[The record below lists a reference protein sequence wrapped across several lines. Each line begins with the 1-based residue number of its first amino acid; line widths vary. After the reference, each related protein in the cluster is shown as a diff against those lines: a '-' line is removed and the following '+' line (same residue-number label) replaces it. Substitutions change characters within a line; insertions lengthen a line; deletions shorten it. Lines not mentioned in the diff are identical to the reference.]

1 VSNFFID
8 RPIFATVLA
17 IIITLAGTV
26 AFLLLPVARFPQI
39 TPPSVVVS
47 TSFPGA
53 DAATIEQSVA
63 APIETQVNGVPNMIY
78 MDSRSSNDGS
88 YTLNVTFAVG
98 TAQDIAAVDVQN
110 QVAIAQRQ
118 LPPDVLR
125 QGVSISKR
133 QPQPLIFVAI
143 KATDPRYDYLFLSNF
158 ATLQVYDALAR
169 VQGVGQVQQFG
180 ARDYGMRIWLDPG
193 KMSRLG
199 VTTQDIANAINEQN
213 VVAPA
218 GIVGAEPAPPGQQM
232 TYTVTVHGRLRS
244 VQEFEQ
250 VVLKTGANGSI
261 VRLHDVARIELAAT
275 DYSRSSRLNGQSVA
289 LMGVYQLPDANA
301 LEVSKRVRAT
311 MENLSGRFP
320 NGIQYEIPLDTSQFV
335 SESIKEVKITLF
347 IAAALVLLVI
357 FLFLESWRATLIPML
372 AVPVSLLG
380 TFTIFVALGFSI
392 NTLTLFALVLAI
404 GLVVDD
410 AIVVVEAVTE
420 KMEEQGMGARDA
432 TRAAMADVSS
442 PVIAIALVLT
452 AVFVPVAFLGGLTGQ
467 FYKQFALTLSVSVLI
482 SALIA
487 LTFTP
492 ALCVLLL
499 KRRSELAPSGWLG
512 RAFEAFND
520 AFARTTRGYTAT
532 VRRAI
537 RRSAIALAVFGA
549 IVVALLYLASTRPSG
564 FIPEDDQGYAFMV
577 VQLPAGAS
585 LQRTEKVLENI
596 RAIVQKQP
604 EIQGMLAIT
613 GANILAQVNTPY
625 FGTCFLLFKPW
636 SKRPGR
642 EHSVQ
647 VVTDRLYRQL
657 ASIKEASLL
666 LLSPPAIP
674 GIGQAGGFEFIL
686 ADTSGGSI
694 DAFNEEL
701 QDFLQQANKRKELQR
716 VSTQF
721 NDRVPEIE
729 YIIDRDRARELG
741 IPISEIFGALQ
752 TFLGGNYINDFN
764 LFGRTFRVTA
774 EAEATARTLPEAV
787 NTLYVRTQTGDMV
800 PLSSLV
806 AIHPT
811 RGPAYIERY
820 NVFRAV
826 TINGAAAPGYSQGD
840 AIQAMEEV
848 ARSLPGNLTYFWTG
862 SVFQQEQ
869 AGNQAP
875 YIFAMA
881 LVFVFLVLAAQ
892 YESWIVPFAV
902 ILCIPF
908 AVFGAFLGL
917 SVRSMANDIYAQ
929 VGLVMLIGLAAKNAI
944 LIVEFARLSH
954 QRGMALVDAAIEG
967 ARLRLRPI
975 LMTSFAFILGAV
987 PLAIASG
994 AGSTSRQVLGTTVVF
1009 GMTAATLIGIFIVP
1023 VFYVLL
1029 QGAVDHF
1036 SKPAPAATHAPS
1048 LEQPKVSDT

>member
-17 IIITLAGTV
+17 IVITLAGSI
-26 AFLLLPVARFPQI
+26 AFILLPVARFPQI
-39 TPPSVVVS
+39 TPPSVVV
-47 TSFPGA
+47 TATFPGA
-53 DAATIEQSVA
+53 DASTIEQSIA

-88 YTLNVTFAVG
+88 YTLNVTFEVG
-98 TAQDIAAVDVQN
+98 TAQDIGAVDVQN

-125 QGVSISKR
+125 QGVSITKR

-143 KATDPRYDYLFLSNF
+143 EASDPRYDYLFLSNF
-158 ATLQVYDALAR
+158 ATLQVYDSLAR
-169 VQGVGQVQQFG
+169 VPGVGQVLQYG

-193 KMSRLG
+193 KMARLG
-199 VTTQDIANAINEQN
+199 ITTGDISNAINEQN

-218 GIVGAEPAPPGQQM
+218 GVVGAEPSPPGQQM

-244 VQEFEQ
+244 VDEFEN
-250 VVLKTGANGSI
+250 VVLKAGSNGSI
-261 VRLHDVARIELAAT
+261 VRLRDVARVELAAT
-275 DYSRSSRLNGQSVA
+275 DYARSSRLNGKAVA
-289 LMGVYQLPDANA
+289 LLGVYQLPDANA
-301 LEVSKRVRAT
+301 LEVSKNVRAT
-311 MENLSGRFP
+311 LEQLSQRFP
-320 NGIQYEIPLDTSQFV
+320 AGIRYTIPLDTSEFV
-335 SESIKEVKITLF
+335 RESIREVEITLF
-347 IAAALVLLVI
+347 IAAALVLLVV
-357 FLFLESWRATLIPML
+357 FLFLENWRATLIPML

-420 KMEEQGMGARDA
+420 KMEEKGLDPLAA

-492 ALCVLLL
+492 ALCALLL
-499 KRRSELAPSGWLG
+499 KPRAQAAPGGLLG
-512 RAFEAFND
+512 RGFAAFNRMFD
-520 AFARTTRGYTAT
+520 RATKRYTGA
-532 VRRAI
+532 VRQAI
-537 RRSAIALAVFGA
+537 RRSAIALGVFGA
-549 IVVALLYLASTRPSG
+549 IVVALALLVWMRPSG
-564 FIPEDDQGYAFMV
+564 FLPEDDQGYILMV
-577 VQLPAGAS
+577 AQLPPGAS
-585 LQRTEKVLENI
+585 LQRTEQVLEKI
-596 RAIVQKQP
+596 RATVLGQP
-604 EIQGMLAIT
+604 EVESMLAIT
-613 GANILAQVNTPY
+613 GLNLLAQVNTPY
-625 FGTCFLLFKPW
+625 TGSGFIPLKPW
-636 SKRPGR
+636 SKRPGK
-642 EHSVQ
+642 HSSAQ
-647 VVTDRLYRQL
+647 ALIDRLYKL
-657 ASIKEASLL
+657 LGPLKEANVVFVA
-666 LLSPPAIP
+666 PPAIP
-674 GIGQAGGFEFIL
+674 GIGQAGGFEFVL
-686 ADTSGGSI
+686 ADTSGGRLENFAAEI
-694 DAFNEEL
+694 D
-701 QDFLQQANKRKELQR
+701 DFLAQANKHKELAH

-721 NDRVPEIE
+721 NNRVPEIE
-729 YIIDRDRARELG
+729 YVVDRDRARELG
-741 IPISEIFGALQ
+741 IPISDIFNALQ

-774 EAEATARTLPEAV
+774 EAEPSSRTQPDSV
-787 NTLYVRTQTGDMV
+787 NTLYVRTAAGDMV

-806 AIHPT
+806 TVKPT

-826 TINGAAAPGYSQGD
+826 TINGSPAAGYSQGD
-840 AIQAMEEV
+840 AIKVMETL
-848 ARSLPGNLTYFWTG
+848 AKALPDNLTYYWTG
-862 SVFQQEQ
+862 SVFQQQ
-869 AGNQAP
+869 RAGSQAP
-875 YIFAMA
+875 YVFAMA

-917 SVRSMANDIYAQ
+917 SMRSMANDIYAQ

-954 QRGMALVDAAIEG
+954 QRGMPLIEAAIEG

-975 LMTSFAFILGAV
+975 LMTSFAFILGAL

-994 AGSTSRQVLGTTVVF
+994 AGANSRQVLGTTVVF
-1009 GMTAATLIGIFIVP
+1009 GMTAATMMGIFIVP
-1023 VFYVLL
+1023 VFYVVL
-1029 QGAVDHF
+1029 QGLVDRYAK
-1036 SKPAPAATHAPS
+1036 SRGNATPAPRAQAEP
-1048 LEQPKVSDT
+1048 DT